1 MRREEKHPETR
12 MKQLIAL
19 TIGVCLTTL
28 SVTTQAEDSYPQQSI
43 RLLVPAE
50 PGGAADFIARLI
62 SPVLSTSLGQTVVV
76 ENKSGASGTIAGN
89 LVAKSKP
96 NGYTLLM
103 AQNTS
108 IVIAPHLYKHLP
120 YDTLKDLAPVS
131 LVISVPNILVVN
143 PNVPAN
149 TVKDFITLMKT
160 KPGAFSYGSAGI
172 GSPSHIA
179 GEMFDKDAGV
189 QMVHVPYQGSA
200 PAVTALLGNQIPAMF
215 APITAV
221 LPLVRAHQLRALGVT
236 TATRVPS
243 LPNLPTI
250 AESGVPG
257 FSISSWFGLFAAAST
272 PPEIVARLNRAVAE
286 ALKDPRVSAAIVNM
300 ASEPVGNSSGAFATL
315 VKDED
320 RHYADL
326 LKKIGPRLQ

>member
-1 MRREEKHPETR
+1 
-12 MKQLIAL
+12 MKTLFVMAVGVWLMAL
-19 TIGVCLTTL
+19 GAV
-28 SVTTQAEDSYPQQSI
+28 SQAEDAYPQQSI

-62 SPVLSTSLGQTVVV
+62 SPVLSANLGQAVVV

-108 IVIAPHLYKHLP
+108 IVIAPHIYKHLP
-120 YDTLKDLAPVS
+120 YNTLKDLAPVT

-143 PNVPAN
+143 PNVPAK
-149 TVKDFITLMKT
+149 TVNEFIALAKA
-160 KPGAFSYGSAGI
+160 KPGTFSFGSAGI

-189 QMVHVPYQGSA
+189 QMLHVPYQGSA
-200 PAVTALLGNQIPAMF
+200 PAVTALLGNQIPVMF

-221 LPLVRAHQLRALGVT
+221 LPLIKANQLRALGVT
-236 TATRVPS
+236 TAGRLPS
-243 LPNLPTI
+243 LPNVPTI

-257 FSISSWFGLFAAAST
+257 FDIGSWFGLFAPANT
-272 PPEIVARLNRAVAE
+272 PPDVIARLNRAVAE
-286 ALKDPRVSAAIVNM
+286 ALKDPRVSAAIAKM
-300 ASEPVGNSSGAFATL
+300 ASAPVGNSSAAFAAL
-315 VKDED
+315 VHTED
-320 RHYADL
+320 QQYADL
-326 LKKIGPRLQ
+326 LKKIGPQLR

>member
-1 MRREEKHPETR
+1 
-12 MKQLIAL
+12 MKKLFAVVMGVWLMAL
-19 TIGVCLTTL
+19 SAVA
-28 SVTTQAEDSYPQQSI
+28 QADDPYPQQSI
-43 RLLVPAE
+43 RLVVPAE

-62 SPVLSTSLGQTVVV
+62 SPVLSASLGQAVVV

-143 PNVPAN
+143 PNVPAK
-149 TVKDFITLMKT
+149 TVSEFIALAKA
-160 KPGAFSYGSAGI
+160 KPGSFSYGSAGI

-189 QMVHVPYQGSA
+189 QMLHVPYQGSA

-221 LPLVRAHQLRALGVT
+221 LPLVRANQLRALGVT
-236 TATRVPS
+236 TAGRLPS
-243 LPNLPTI
+243 LPNIPTI

-257 FSISSWFGLFAAAST
+257 FDINSWFGLFAAANT
-272 PPEIVARLNRAVAE
+272 PPEIIARLNRAVAE
-286 ALKDPRVSAAIVNM
+286 ALKDPRVSAAIAKM
-300 ASEPVGNSSGAFATL
+300 ASAPVGNSSAAFTAL
-315 VKDED
+315 VRIED
-320 RHYADL
+320 QQYADL
-326 LKKIGPRLQ
+326 LKKIGPQLQ

>member
-1 MRREEKHPETR
+1 
-12 MKQLIAL
+12 MKKLFAVVMGVWLMAL
-19 TIGVCLTTL
+19 SAVA
-28 SVTTQAEDSYPQQSI
+28 QADDPYPQQSI
-43 RLLVPAE
+43 RLVVPAE

-62 SPVLSTSLGQTVVV
+62 SPVLSASLGQAVVV

-131 LVISVPNILVVN
+131 LVISVPNILVIN
-143 PNVPAN
+143 PNVPAK
-149 TVKDFITLMKT
+149 TVGEFIALAKA
-160 KPGAFSYGSAGI
+160 KPGTFSYGSAGI

-189 QMVHVPYQGSA
+189 QMLHVPYQGSA

-221 LPLVRAHQLRALGVT
+221 LPLVRANQLRALGVT
-236 TATRVPS
+236 TAGRLPS
-243 LPNLPTI
+243 LPNIPTI

-257 FSISSWFGLFAAAST
+257 FDISSWFGLFAAANT
-272 PPEIVARLNRAVAE
+272 PPEIIARLNRAVAE
-286 ALKDPRVSAAIVNM
+286 ALKDPRVSAAIAKM
-300 ASEPVGNSSGAFATL
+300 ASAPVGNSSAAFTAL
-315 VKDED
+315 VRTED
-320 RHYADL
+320 QQYADL
-326 LKKIGPRLQ
+326 LKKIGPQLQ

>member
-1 MRREEKHPETR
+1 
-12 MKQLIAL
+12 MKKLFAVVMGVWLMAL
-19 TIGVCLTTL
+19 SAVA
-28 SVTTQAEDSYPQQSI
+28 QADDPYPQQSI
-43 RLLVPAE
+43 RLVVPAE

-62 SPVLSTSLGQTVVV
+62 SPVLSASLGQAVVV

-143 PNVPAN
+143 PNVPAK
-149 TVKDFITLMKT
+149 TVSEFIALAKA
-160 KPGAFSYGSAGI
+160 KPGSFSYGSAGI

-189 QMVHVPYQGSA
+189 QMLHVPYQGSA

-221 LPLVRAHQLRALGVT
+221 LPLVRANQLRALGVT
-236 TATRVPS
+236 TAGRLPS
-243 LPNLPTI
+243 LPNIPTI

-257 FSISSWFGLFAAAST
+257 FDINSWFGLFAAANT
-272 PPEIVARLNRAVAE
+272 PPEIIARLNRAVAE
-286 ALKDPRVSAAIVNM
+286 ALKDPRVSAAIAKM
-300 ASEPVGNSSGAFATL
+300 ASAPVGNSSAAFTAL
-315 VKDED
+315 VRTED
-320 RHYADL
+320 RQYADL
-326 LKKIGPRLQ
+326 LKKIGPQLQ

>member
-1 MRREEKHPETR
+1 